1 MQTTYIIPT
10 MLTILL
16 HCQFSFP
23 ARAQSGAATYT
34 AIQPLLDQHTRIVAW
49 CDLQETNLPACR
61 DFLKQCDLHSTAMEF
76 ELNLLE
82 SERQR
87 LEQHGVQQIWWI
99 SENPS
104 FSSLSDC
111 LIIPCSDTKSVQG
124 ILSAAATK
132 RQWTTVVLHGCVVSG
147 TPEMVKSLTQK
158 DGDPQVSIR
167 DALENSKAIEG
178 IVATGNVLHSID
190 GLICLKSFSQ
200 AGKPDAAEDS
210 LLKLARAA
218 VDVNWLSL
226 TSDRFPKSAAFR
238 IKATSS
244 ATASIIAELTNSLL
258 ASGSAENAVK
268 GRFAGDG
275 SQLTLLGSS
284 PEETIQLA
292 RRLFGLKDAETSSG
306 SVESLKRL
314 TIALH
319 NFHDNYDQFPPQA
332 LVNTSGDRLMSW
344 RVMLLPFL
352 DQQKLYE
359 QFHLDEPWN
368 SEHNKQLI
376 SQMPDVFRPGN
387 GQSPAD
393 FHTCLLA
400 PMTENSVFGSRGL
413 PTRIQDVTDGT
424 SNTLLLVEAD
434 VSKAVIWTKPE
445 DLVVDVAAPILSLA
459 PESTTGFWASYVD
472 GSVRFILKD
481 NSSKVIQAIMSMNGN
496 DTMHEEVR

>member
-1 MQTTYIIPT
+1 MQTTYIIP
-10 MLTILL
+10 MVLTILL
-16 HCQFSFP
+16 HGQFSGP
-23 ARAQSGAATYT
+23 ALAQSGTAPYT

-49 CDLQETNLPACR
+49 CDLRETNLPACR
-61 DFLKQCDLHSTAMEF
+61 DFLKQCDLYSTAMEF

-82 SERQR
+82 SERER
-87 LEQHGVQQIWWI
+87 LERHGVQQIWWI
-99 SENPS
+99 SESPS
-104 FSSLSDC
+104 ISSLTDC
-111 LIIPCSDTKSVQG
+111 LIIPCSDTETVQG
-124 ILSAAATK
+124 ILSEAATE
-132 RQWTTVVLHGCVVSG
+132 RQWTTVVHQGCVVSG

-190 GLICLKSFSQ
+190 GLICLKSFCQ
-200 AGKPDAAEDS
+200 AGNDAAEDS

-218 VDVNWLSL
+218 VDINWLSL
-226 TSDRFPKSAAFR
+226 TSDQFPKSAAFR

-244 ATASIIAELTNSLL
+244 ATANIIAELTNSLL
-258 ASGSAENAVK
+258 ASGSAENALT
-268 GRFAGDG
+268 GRFAGNG
-275 SQLTLLGSS
+275 SQLTLLSSS

-292 RRLFGLKDAETSSG
+292 RRLFGLKNADASSG
-306 SVESLKRL
+306 TIESLKRL

-332 LVNTSGDRLMSW
+332 LVNKSGDRLLSW

-352 DQQKLYE
+352 DQQKLYQ

-376 SQMPDVFRPGN
+376 SKMPDVFRPGN
-387 GQSPAD
+387 AQSPAD

-424 SNTLLLVEAD
+424 ANTLMLVEAD

-445 DLVVDVAAPILSLA
+445 DLAIDVAAPILSLA

-481 NSSKVIQAIMSMNGN
+481 NSSKVIHAIMSMNGN

>member
-1 MQTTYIIPT
+1 MQTTYIIPM

-16 HCQFSFP
+16 HCQFSCP
-23 ARAQSGAATYT
+23 TLAQSGTASYT

-61 DFLKQCDLHSTAMEF
+61 DFLKHCDLYSIAMEF
-76 ELNLLE
+76 QLNLLE
-82 SERQR
+82 SERER

-99 SENPS
+99 SESPS
-104 FSSLSDC
+104 FGSLSDC
-111 LIIPCSDTKSVQG
+111 LIIPCSDTDTVQG
-124 ILSAAATK
+124 ILSKVATK
-132 RQWTTVVLHGCVVSG
+132 RQWTTVVHQGCVVSG
-147 TPEMVKSLTQK
+147 TPEIVKSLTQK
-158 DGDPQVSIR
+158 DGDPQVSIC

-178 IVATGNVLHSID
+178 IVATGNVLHSLD
-190 GLICLKSFSQ
+190 GLICLKSFCQ

-210 LLKLARAA
+210 MLKLARAA
-218 VDVNWLSL
+218 VDINWLSL
-226 TSDRFPKSAAFR
+226 TSDRFPESAAFR

-244 ATASIIAELTNSLL
+244 ATANIIAELTNSLL
-258 ASGSAENAVK
+258 ASGSVENAQN

-275 SQLTLLGSS
+275 GQLSLLSSS

-292 RRLFGLKDAETSSG
+292 RRLFSLKNADASSG

-314 TIALH
+314 TIAMH

-332 LVNTSGDRLMSW
+332 LVNKNGDRLLSW

-352 DQQKLYE
+352 GQQKLYQ
-359 QFHLDEPWN
+359 QFHLDEPWD
-368 SEHNKQLI
+368 SEHNKQFI
-376 SQMPDVFRPGN
+376 AQMPDVFSTRN

-400 PMTENSVFGSRGL
+400 PITENSVFGSRSL

-424 SNTLLLVEAD
+424 SNTLLLVEAH

-445 DLVVDVAAPILSLA
+445 DLVIDVAVPILSLA
-459 PESTTGFWASYVD
+459 PESTTGFWVSYVD
-472 GSVRFILKD
+472 GSVRFIMKD
-481 NSSKVIQAIMSMNGN
+481 NSSKVINAIMSMNGN